1 MSPGEGK
8 RGIDG
13 WRLDVVPDVPRPFW
27 EAWRAHAKEINPDG
41 VLLGEMW
48 FDAREY
54 FSGGSNAQGEGAAAV
69 FDGQMNY
76 PVAIPLVRWLADA
89 GYSSEQL
96 AVQLARVVERPA
108 QHELVQMNLLGS
120 HDTARVATM
129 IEAGLTEYGGQ
140 ISQRVQ
146 RIRPRPETYEKLALG
161 VAVLSC
167 WPGSPMVYYGD
178 EYGMHGGNDPH
189 CRKPLP
195 WADAGGGA
203 GAGGEMEREE
213 DRAETELREKFRT
226 WLRLRQD
233 EQIGEVLRYGDV
245 RIIETGNKDVFVFE
259 RSLNRK
265 RVVCVANRG
274 GVEFDAAS
282 LLEDV
287 RDGQKGK
294 PRRIGS
300 AEAGGELRVLPRS
313 AGVFEFQEE

>member
-1 MSPGEGK
+1 
-8 RGIDG
+8 
-13 WRLDVVPDVPRPFW
+13 
-27 EAWRAHAKEINPDG
+27 
-41 VLLGEMW
+41 
-48 FDAREY
+48 
-54 FSGGSNAQGEGAAAV
+54 
-69 FDGQMNY
+69 
-76 PVAIPLVRWLADA
+76 
-89 GYSSEQL
+89 
-96 AVQLARVVERPA
+96 
-108 QHELVQMNLLGS
+108 
-120 HDTARVATM
+120 
-129 IEAGLTEYGGQ
+129 
-140 ISQRVQ
+140 
-146 RIRPRPETYEKLALG
+146 
-161 VAVLSC
+161 
-167 WPGSPMVYYGD
+167 
-178 EYGMHGGNDPH
+178 
-189 CRKPLP
+189 
-195 WADAGGGA
+195 
-203 GAGGEMEREE
+203 MEREE